1 MGVHQGPVYVKF
13 NCQSPK
19 ATLIESKNKN
29 IVLEVSLCFFLYGN
43 RNEILLTT
51 QFRLVTVLKHA
62 LAKNDD
68 TMELSFNAAQVGK
81 IKIFLFLVVILS

>member
-1 MGVHQGPVYVKF
+1 M
-13 NCQSPK
+13 
-19 ATLIESKNKN
+19 
-29 IVLEVSLCFFLYGN
+29 FFLYGN

-81 IKIFLFLVVILS
+81 IKIFMFLVVNLS

>member
-51 QFRLVTVLKHA
+51 QFRLLTVLKHA

-68 TMELSFNAAQVGK
+68 TSFNAAQVGK